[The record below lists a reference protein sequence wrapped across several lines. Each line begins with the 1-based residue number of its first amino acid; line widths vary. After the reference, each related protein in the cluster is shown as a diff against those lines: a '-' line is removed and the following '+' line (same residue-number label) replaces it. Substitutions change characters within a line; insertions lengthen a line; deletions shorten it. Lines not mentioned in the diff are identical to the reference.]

1 MNMDVVPG
9 GGASVAAVLKRESK
23 ERQMAALQAQQQV
36 RN

>member
-23 ERQMAALQAQQQV
+23 ERQMAAL
-36 RN
+36 